1 VSTEIAISSALRPL
15 SSPVVLV
22 MFLLMLCL
30 DRNSHEHARCYR
42 AQARHELACTSPISA
57 SGLNQKVANIAEQHV
72 PIRVTILYKFASY
85 SSNKADDDSH
95 HCFMTLRVGCGPFIS
110 SDGGIKLDRG
120 AVLKKFYYPTEGGSP
135 QHRRERDDANVIF

>member
-1 VSTEIAISSALRPL
+1 
-15 SSPVVLV
+15 

-85 SSNKADDDSH
+85 SSNKADDDFPPLFYDSEGRMWA
-95 HCFMTLRVGCGPFIS
+95 FY
-110 SDGGIKLDRG
+110 
-120 AVLKKFYYPTEGGSP
+120 KFRWWYK
-135 QHRRERDDANVIF
+135 A